1 MRISDWSSDVCSSDL
16 LEILRERFLDET
28 GEKRVVKI
36 PPPGCRVSRPRRLT
50 RLHRALAEETL
61 GSGKPRPFIVR
72 SRCATTAREAC
83 GEQMPPAGATR
94 RGSVSLHEVT
104 LIQHGQSLSA
114 DHSRAI
120 STG

>member
-72 SRCATTAREAC
+72 SRCATTAREDG
-83 GEQMPPAGATR
+83 GEQKPPAGATR
-94 RGSVSLHEVT
+94 KIG
-104 LIQHGQSLSA
+104 
-114 DHSRAI
+114 RA
-120 STG
+120 SCRDRVCQYV